1 MIALPILV
9 FPQKADHLPVWKLL
23 AIGAL
28 IGPGVMI
35 AVGIYFGVSSGMN
48 FDYKAESY
56 GLLGIATLFSFIATT
71 FYVIGLKLF
80 SERHPQKA

>member
-1 MIALPILV
+1 LIALPILV

-48 FDYKAESY
+48 FD
-56 GLLGIATLFSFIATT
+56 
-71 FYVIGLKLF
+71 
-80 SERHPQKA
+80 